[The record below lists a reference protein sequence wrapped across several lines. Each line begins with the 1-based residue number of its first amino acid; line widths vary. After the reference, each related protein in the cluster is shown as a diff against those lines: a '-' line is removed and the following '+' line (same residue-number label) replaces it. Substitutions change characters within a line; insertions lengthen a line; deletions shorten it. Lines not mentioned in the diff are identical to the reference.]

1 MRPDRVATSIE
12 LPNLLRREK
21 SALADEI
28 GRDET
33 VGAQAARFQPV
44 GDDRVVRGA
53 AVVDGAH
60 SLPAFARRASGA
72 PRSPPFHEAVKL
84 RFERR
89 HRQLVTIGRGRA
101 EATLARIRFVH
112 VMKEQGYASHVASD
126 VPPISNAD
134 TR

>member
-21 SALADEI
+21 SALADVI

-33 VGAQAARFQPV
+33 VGAQTERFQPV
-44 GDDRVVRGA
+44 GDDRVVRSA
-53 AVVDGAH
+53 AVVDGDH
-60 SLPAFARRASGA
+60 SLPAFAPRASGGTRG
-72 PRSPPFHEAVKL
+72 PQFDEAVKL

-101 EATLARIRFVH
+101 EAALARIRFVH
-112 VMKEQGYASHVASD
+112 VMKEQGYASHLASG

-134 TR
+134 MR